1 METNIRTMKQLLF
14 LLPFL
19 IFSCG
24 GTRKVEKTENID
36 KHYNLNFS
44 NEYSVDNSTEISN
57 SFTYTPADITK
68 PMVFGGKSYQN
79 VILSTKNKKTT
90 SSKVYVKTAFNIVK
104 TIVITKTKI
113 VEKTDYSILWICLG
127 SVALILI
134 FLWLYLPKLP

>member
-1 METNIRTMKQLLF
+1 MKKLLF

-19 IFSCG
+19 IFSC

-79 VILSTKNKKTT
+79 VVLSTQNKKIT
-90 SSKVYVKTAFNIVK
+90 SNKVYVKTAFNIVK
-104 TIVITKTKI
+104 TVVITKTKTT
-113 VEKTDYSILWICLG
+113 VKTDYSILWICLG

-134 FLWLYLPKLP
+134 FLWFYLPKLP